1 MASTTTM
8 NNWLDQLA
16 LSLVPTSTK
25 PTDICKHKEAFARRV
40 KHHPYGRTNQFA
52 VAEKLTGLEEK
63 FQVLNLDDLAE
74 AIYLRRQGLEK
85 HDQRW
90 IPDFLDLL
98 LHLSHDPVRNSRVEN
113 LPGFPAR
120 SETPPTLKWAD
131 IEAEDPIDRQSQ
143 IWSVPE
149 FSDFSSDEDEIVVAS
164 TTTSP
169 ASLKLSQEDQVGF
182 ERIFDSGD
190 AQDELSIPSQLES
203 AQFWRQPDEVVAI
216 TERQAIKEVLF
227 MLSGLPT
234 SVFTMSD
241 SGIQHDSRYRVGHL
255 ERQTSESI
263 LHKAAL
269 VGTEVACVRRWLS
282 TGKHVSVMQL
292 VHDCIR
298 QVWETFQH
306 VVTRMQD
313 DILHEVSSDGVV
325 SPLRALHAVQQTI
338 MPLKAIAAVIPWL
351 AQDDPVSALN
361 NLHCHIDLAY
371 ACGDTVA
378 LETLTPIFLSA
389 SRLYARPIDAWLLTG
404 EVEPAGSFF
413 VSESS
418 KPRNATTLWQDWF
431 VLSED
436 GNEVPIFL
444 RNFVKQIFAAG
455 KTAAFLRHL
464 RQLPMENGG
473 ETLGICGALTE
484 TAQLLKVSPLPLP
497 ATLEGV
503 LSQHLTSVLVTS
515 TEALKEILE
524 TNCGLNK
531 LLDTF
536 DYLYL
541 GKDGLIL
548 DNVDNRLFDQI
559 DRCMEMWNDRFLVAD
574 LVAEAY
580 QSIECI
586 EPDSVTIESTY
597 TSSRSME
604 TRRRSVRILA
614 ALTISYHLPWPMA
627 NIISSACIASY
638 QRIALT
644 LSQIRRARH
653 VLERRAYFY
662 VQNIF
667 PLGGSDGP
675 NDQKI
680 ARAVYMTLAHFV
692 NVLYAHLTTCTIGPL
707 TREMRAQLTA
717 PTTGSIDDMI
727 TIHARY
733 IHNLEHACLS
743 STRIKP
749 LRDALLTILDLC
761 IRFADLVSSS
771 PATAAGRVGSAGPT
785 DFEASSFTSAQS
797 QHRRKRRAQ
806 PHQQDE
812 SSSDED
818 QKVDGDGM
826 RVGHSTFLLDEDT
839 SVVREVKRL
848 REAFGKHVMF
858 LLAGLRGVARNSGDV
873 GDGLELLADSLEGVF
888 PRKRNAFY

>member
-1 MASTTTM
+1 MASTTTL

-25 PTDICKHKEAFARRV
+25 PTDIRKHKEAFARRV

-74 AIYLRRQGLEK
+74 AIYTRRQELGK

-98 LHLSHDPVRNSRVEN
+98 LHLSHDPVRNSRIQN
-113 LPGFPAR
+113 LPGFQAR
-120 SETPPTLKWAD
+120 SETPPAQKWAD

-149 FSDFSSDEDEIVVAS
+149 FSDFSSDEDEIVIGS
-164 TTTSP
+164 TTTTP
-169 ASLKLSQEDQVGF
+169 ASVKLSQEDQVGF
-182 ERIFDSGD
+182 ERIFDRGD
-190 AQDELSIPSQLES
+190 AQDELSVPSRLES
-203 AQFWRQPDEVVAI
+203 AQYWRQSDEAVAI

-234 SVFTMSD
+234 SIFTISD
-241 SGIQHDSRYRVGHL
+241 RGIHPESRYCVGHL

-263 LHKAAL
+263 LHEAAL
-269 VGTEVACVRRWLS
+269 VGTDVACVRRWLS
-282 TGKHVSVMQL
+282 IRQHGSVMQL
-292 VHDCIR
+292 VHNGIE
-298 QVWETFQH
+298 QVWERFEH
-306 VVTRMQD
+306 VITRMQD
-313 DILHEVSSDGVV
+313 DILHEVSPDGVV
-325 SPLRALHAVQQTI
+325 SLLRALQAVEQKI
-338 MPLKAIAAVIPWL
+338 MPLKAIVAVIPWL

-361 NLHCHIDLAY
+361 TLYHRIDQAY
-371 ACGDTVA
+371 ACGNTVA
-378 LETLTPIFLSA
+378 LETLTPIFISA
-389 SRLYARPIDAWLLTG
+389 SRLYARPIDTWLLTG
-404 EVEPAGSFF
+404 EVKPAGSFF
-413 VSESS
+413 VNETS
-418 KPRNATTLWQDWF
+418 KPRNATTLWHDWF

-436 GNEVPIFL
+436 DKAIPMFI
-444 RNFVKQIFAAG
+444 RNFVKHIFAGG
-455 KTAAFLRHL
+455 KTAAFLQHL
-464 RQLPMENGG
+464 RQLPMENGS

-484 TAQLLKVSPLPLP
+484 TAQLLEVSPLPLS

-541 GKDGLIL
+541 GKVGLIL
-548 DNVDNRLFDQI
+548 DNMDNRLFDQI
-559 DRCMEMWNDRFLVAD
+559 DRCIEMWNDRFLVAD

-580 QSIECI
+580 QDVECI
-586 EPDSVTIESTY
+586 DPDSITIESAY
-597 TSSRSME
+597 RSSRSME
-604 TRRRSVRILA
+604 SRRRSVRILA

-627 NIISSACIASY
+627 NIISPACIVSY

-653 VLERRAYFY
+653 VLERRAYFH
-662 VQNIF
+662 VQNS
-667 PLGGSDGP
+667 PLGTEP

-692 NVLYAHLTTCTIGPL
+692 NVLYAHLTYCTIGPL
-707 TREMRAQLTA
+707 TRNMRVHLTA
-717 PTTGSIDDMI
+717 PTTGSVDDMI
-727 TIHARY
+727 GIHARY

-749 LRDALLTILDLC
+749 LRDALITILDLC
-761 IRFADLVSSS
+761 IRFADLVSS
-771 PATAAGRVGSAGPT
+771 PASAGRVGSMG
-785 DFEASSFTSAQS
+785 FEASSFTSARTQ
-797 QHRRKRRAQ
+797 RRRRRAH
-806 PHQQDE
+806 PQQDE

-818 QKVDGDGM
+818 QGEDGM
-826 RVGHSTFLLDEDT
+826 REGYSTFLLDGDT
-839 SVVREVKRL
+839 SVMQEINKL
-848 REAFGKHVMF
+848 REAFGKHVIF

-888 PRKRNAFY
+888 PRKKNAFY